1 MIFMALSSRKKADSY
16 RYGAIILGILGF
28 MLIIVGFYVHILLIV
43 VSMFFFAI
51 ASYVWKKQTTWAIG
65 AKGEESVIRVLRKLD
80 PSFKRIHDV
89 FLPGTEGNID
99 HVVVGPTGV
108 FVIETKNHNG
118 TISCNGDY
126 WGRKKVGR
134 RGTVYSSNIGN
145 PSKQAKRN
153 SLMLKK
159 WLESKNINVGYI
171 TAVVVFTNNDLQLKV
186 TRPTVKVVQT
196 NNLLGVLEGE
206 SNYKMTQEKINSITS
221 KLQQLK

>member
-1 MIFMALSSRKKADSY
+1 MGNLASRRKADSY
-16 RYGAIILGILGF
+16 RYGAIVIVIIGL
-28 MLIIVGFYVHILLIV
+28 MLIIVGFYVNVLLSV
-43 VSMFFFAI
+43 FSVFLFAI

-65 AKGEESVIRVLRKLD
+65 AKGEESVIRALRKLD

-89 FLPGTEGNID
+89 FLPGYDGNID

-159 WLESKNINVGYI
+159 WLESKNIDVGYI
-171 TAVVVFTNNDLQLKV
+171 TAVVVFTNDDLELRVVK
-186 TRPTVKVVQT
+186 PTVKVVQVDG
-196 NNLLGVLEGE
+196 LLGVFKGE
-206 SNYKMTQEKINSITS
+206 SNYKMTPEKITS
-221 KLQQLK
+221 VFQKLRQLR